1 MSGSQQPRS
10 MGCDRRPI
18 WSGLEAV
25 APTLAYDHTYILG
38 PDASV
43 PVERAAR
50 ISASTL
56 VMYGGAGLPFM
67 AQTAHTLRHAI
78 AGAQLRI
85 LEGQT
90 HQVDSAVLAPV
101 LIDFLPNLELT
112 PRGQSQP
119 KLQAT
124 RRLRRAW
131 LSARAQR
138 APGARKRRSRPCT
151 TRRLLQRGPRSRSAS
166 TTPGG

>member
-1 MSGSQQPRS
+1 
-10 MGCDRRPI
+10 MGCDRCQFR
-18 WSGLEAV
+18 SGLEAV

-43 PVERAAR
+43 PVERVAR

-67 AQTAHTLRHAI
+67 AQTAYTLSHAI

-90 HQVDSAVLAPV
+90 HQVDS
-101 LIDFLPNLELT
+101 
-112 PRGQSQP
+112 SC
-119 KLQAT
+119 
-124 RRLRRAW
+124 
-131 LSARAQR
+131 
-138 APGARKRRSRPCT
+138 PGPCT
-151 TRRLLQRGPRSRSAS
+151 DRFLAQS
-166 TTPGG
+166 